1 MQIAAILKAK
11 CTRINEVINNMTE
24 YSLTEK
30 QDGTIEFWTNDEE
43 LRLRIEQYI
52 KDLADAISYR
62 REIVRKYN
70 EVTE

>member
-1 MQIAAILKAK
+1 
-11 CTRINEVINNMTE
+11 MTE

-52 KDLADAISYR
+52 KDVVDAISYR
-62 REIVRKYN
+62 RQIILRYEG
-70 EVTE
+70 ELQ